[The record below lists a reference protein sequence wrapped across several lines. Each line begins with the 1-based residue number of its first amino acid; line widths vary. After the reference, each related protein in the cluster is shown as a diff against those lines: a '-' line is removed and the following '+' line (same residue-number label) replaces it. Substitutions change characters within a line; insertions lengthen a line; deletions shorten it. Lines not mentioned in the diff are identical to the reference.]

1 MLEKKELLKLADKYE
16 ALHQKNYEM
25 FQQCGEQKYLR
36 ASERYED
43 MADAFLMASNV
54 ADIKQ
59 KYHSLSA
66 SVSQYA
72 AEGDKALY
80 HDNVDDMKQVLRNIV
95 TVAEMSCGYWSKYK
109 DMKKNLG

>member
-1 MLEKKELLKLADKYE
+1 MLNKQDLQKLADKYD
-16 ALHQKNYEM
+16 ALHEKNYRLYQE
-25 FQQCGEQKYLR
+25 CGEQRYLR

-43 MADAFLMASNV
+43 MADAFQMAADV
-54 ADIKQ
+54 ADIRQ

-80 HDNVDDMKQVLRNIV
+80 HDNADDMKQVLRNIV
-95 TVAEMSCGYWSKYK
+95 SVAEMYCGYWSAYK
-109 DMKKNLG
+109 DMKKNL